1 MEENKGLIG
10 ISKDEIKKTPDL
22 ILNDKSM
29 LKEVIKDPLNTIE
42 LLKAKGETIMNVEV
56 DGQEIELVRPVILP
70 ETIDKIQKM
79 RKM

>member
-1 MEENKGLIG
+1 MEENKGLNG

-42 LLKAKGETIMNVEV
+42 LLKANGETIMNVEV